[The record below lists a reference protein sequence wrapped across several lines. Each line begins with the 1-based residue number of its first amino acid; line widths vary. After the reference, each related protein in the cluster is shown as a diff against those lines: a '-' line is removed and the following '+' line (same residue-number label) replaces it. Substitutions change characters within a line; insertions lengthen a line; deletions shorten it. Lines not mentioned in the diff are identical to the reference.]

1 MKCIRNLMEKYE
13 KGLLIEHDENLLFQT
28 IADQDLCAYLPK
40 SYRENLIRL
49 VCKRRVSLKKEATC

>member
-1 MKCIRNLMEKYE
+1 MEKFE
-13 KGLLIEHDENLLFQT
+13 AGLLIESDEDLLFQT
-28 IADQDLCAYLPK
+28 IADQGLCAYLPK